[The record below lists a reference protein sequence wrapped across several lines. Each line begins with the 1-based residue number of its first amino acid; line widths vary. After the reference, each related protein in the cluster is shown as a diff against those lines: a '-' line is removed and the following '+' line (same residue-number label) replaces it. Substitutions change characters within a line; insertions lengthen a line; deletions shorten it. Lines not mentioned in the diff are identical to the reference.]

1 MRPLL
6 LVGSLP
12 FVSVKHA
19 IRQAFSNRH
28 RWGLEKDAA
37 MPDGWQLD
45 RIRGG
50 KGLPVSDK
58 FVYAR
63 GQENICFRE
72 QWRS

>member
-1 MRPLL
+1 
-6 LVGSLP
+6 
-12 FVSVKHA
+12 
-19 IRQAFSNRH
+19 
-28 RWGLEKDAA
+28 LEKDAA

-72 QWRS
+72 SETEDVGPFGWNYKPVEKADFL